1 MGARVMSRI
10 LRTAIFVLPVLIAGP
25 VFAQTQVGTVT
36 EVKNTVTGTLAS
48 STRSLSQ
55 GLNVFRNER
64 LRARSNSQ
72 GTIRLIDQTQ
82 LVVGPN
88 SALTLDKFV
97 LGGGNTTRSAVVRM
111 ARGVFRFVS
120 GGLSRSSA
128 YKIQTPTAT
137 LGIRGTIVDV
147 HVRRKGTS
155 VLVVSGR
162 VEVCGRRSRQ
172 CRILSPCEHVYVPR
186 NGALS
191 RQLDRQRNRAF
202 PFATGTYRAPKARPA
217 TKPRPDSSK
226 KSLRMPAK
234 ALTIRPLPM
243 TWDQNLDTE
252 TTMATME
259 VKMVAAM
266 TAKVATVGVMMMV
279 KVVVAK
285 VVVKTKADRIAYMPR
300 SSNFKLYISQ

>member
-72 GTIRLIDQTQ
+72 GTIRLIDRTQ

-202 PFATGTYRAPKARPA
+202 PFATGTYRAPEGQACNQTQAGFLKEIIENASEGTDDSPS
-217 TKPRPDSSK
+217 PDDMGSEPGHGDDHGDYGGQDGGGHDGEGGHGGGDDDGESSG
-226 KSLRMPAK
+226 
-234 ALTIRPLPM
+234 
-243 TWDQNLDTE
+243 DEGGEGGGENE
-252 TTMATME
+252 
-259 VKMVAAM
+259 
-266 TAKVATVGVMMMV
+266 G
-279 KVVVAK
+279 
-285 VVVKTKADRIAYMPR
+285 
-300 SSNFKLYISQ
+300 